1 MIDSSP
7 LCHTVRLQTY
17 YSPGLL
23 CAEEH
28 PELLMALYLFSIRT
42 YLHICPVP
50 FVVSAVVS
58 NRLQPM
64 NTAITFFHT
73 CCQNKIDCQWSL
85 FVRTNFSH
93 IKRCQISD
101 HCHIADSMYRP
112 VSLLRPIHSFPM
124 HVRDLFPLLLLIAV
138 IVIVIIG
145 LDGFS

>member
-64 NTAITFFHT
+64 NTAITLFHT
-73 CCQNKIDCQWSL
+73 CCQKQDRLLVEPIL
-85 FVRTNFSH
+85 FKQVFLTPN
-93 IKRCQISD
+93 D
-101 HCHIADSMYRP
+101 
-112 VSLLRPIHSFPM
+112 V
-124 HVRDLFPLLLLIAV
+124 
-138 IVIVIIG
+138 
-145 LDGFS
+145 